1 MAHIDG
7 TSIKSCTEH
16 NGTTEP
22 EMRAHYILL
31 TMVNDGGMEGRE
43 LCEARP
49 LQRTADI
56 LLGEGAG
63 THLLRARCVCERVI
77 WWNALRSASLS
88 RFPSLVLSSRVSG
101 LRAKLLY
108 ALYPADG
115 NFFKTIDGD
124 PICLFLY
131 FLRLVPF
138 YGISI
143 LVFLL
148 TFFLIDK
155 SDEFQL

>member
-1 MAHIDG
+1 M
-7 TSIKSCTEH
+7 
-16 NGTTEP
+16 
-22 EMRAHYILL
+22 
-31 TMVNDGGMEGRE
+31 
-43 LCEARP
+43 
-49 LQRTADI
+49 
-56 LLGEGAG
+56 
-63 THLLRARCVCERVI
+63 CERVI